1 MANENF
7 LKYLEGISNG
17 TVQQSQPKQPP
28 KQYAPKPTQQKQYAP
43 RPTQTTHRTTQR
55 PQQRQYTPQ
64 QQYVPQQRQHTP
76 QQTSQRPQQRQY
88 TSQQQYTPQQQR
100 AKHAQPYQQP
110 VKRQIS
116 QTPIPKHANPV
127 QNTSPAKPQRA
138 VGGSSTPLR
147 HTVSQKQ
154 KPILEPTTVR
164 SEGNRVNM
172 SSEQPRKVKRLEDL
186 FAELEQ
192 NSLEGDSFKLDPE
205 LSSMS
210 TDEFMEVTQNQNTNA
225 IPQDFEIPM
234 EQQEEE
240 EEEYQEPEPEPVD
253 IGQLVKDSETF
264 FQDEWIA
271 MYEKALRSK
280 KQNSV
285 AEKMRRG
292 RFRINEK
299 HQIEI
304 LADMNTSNLSADD
317 MLNMNWSK

>member
-17 TVQQSQPKQPP
+17 TVQQPQPKQPP

-100 AKHAQPYQQP
+100 AKHVQPYQQP

-127 QNTSPAKPQRA
+127 QNTSPAKPQRT

-164 SEGNRVNM
+164 SEGNRVNI

-240 EEEYQEPEPEPVD
+240 EEEYKEPEPEPVD

-299 HQIEI
+299 HQVEI

>member
-17 TVQQSQPKQPP
+17 TVQQPQPKQPP

-138 VGGSSTPLR
+138 VVGSSTPLR

-154 KPILEPTTVR
+154 KPILERTTVR

-210 TDEFMEVTQNQNTNA
+210 TNEFMEVTQNQNTNA

-234 EQQEEE
+234 EQQE

-285 AEKMRRG
+285 AEKMKRG

-299 HQIEI
+299 HQVEI